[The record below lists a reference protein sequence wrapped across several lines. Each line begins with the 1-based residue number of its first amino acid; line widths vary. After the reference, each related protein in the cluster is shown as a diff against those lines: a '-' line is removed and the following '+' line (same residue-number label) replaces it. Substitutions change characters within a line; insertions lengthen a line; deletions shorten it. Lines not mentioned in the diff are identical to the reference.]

1 MTIKRKIRRKL
12 IVQTKNYSKKMSC
25 FPNITYRNP
34 PAILLNCISLISS
47 QHERDVILLSLLT
60 CLSADMPH
68 TSGLYRR
75 KNYSPHLFS
84 IVIAPSGSGKAS
96 MLLGQYLLEKINNRI
111 YSQSQRENERYEHEH
126 QQWMHACKH
135 AKDSAQ
141 LPPEPKQPPLQSL
154 IIPGTTSYTR
164 MQLQMRDNAE
174 MGSLIF
180 DTEAQSLSTANKQD
194 YGNFDD
200 LLRKA
205 FEHERISTDE
215 NRSSFRIHGSP

>member
-1 MTIKRKIRRKL
+1 MRYRLQRYNGTD
-12 IVQTKNYSKKMSC
+12 YSATHGTDS
-25 FPNITYRNP
+25 
-34 PAILLNCISLISS
+34 ALSS
-47 QHERDVILLSLLT
+47 
-60 CLSADMPH
+60 
-68 TSGLYRR
+68 
-75 KNYSPHLFS
+75 
-84 IVIAPSGSGKAS
+84 
-96 MLLGQYLLEKINNRI
+96 

-154 IIPGTTSYTR
+154 IISGTTSYTR

-194 YGNFDD
+194 YGNFDRPAAKG
-200 LLRKA
+200 L
-205 FEHERISTDE
+205 
-215 NRSSFRIHGSP
+215 